1 MPVQAEMWLSAG
13 VGCDLW
19 EDNRKEYGLHT
30 RLANRGANVFG
41 LGKKKPDERML
52 EMISIELS
60 MFMRWVEDNCDRTLN
75 PEEGE
80 AIAKRIL
87 NRERL
92 KFGKKELLQ
101 ITSLAFASDVNRIN
115 DFRKKTN
122 FDDNIDRFCRSI
134 GIVKP
139 EF

>member
-1 MPVQAEMWLSAG
+1 VPEVWVSACVDG
-13 VGCDLW
+13 DSR
-19 EDNRKEYGLHT
+19 EDDRKEYGLRT
-30 RLANRGANVFG
+30 RLANRGANMFG

-52 EMISIELS
+52 EMISVELS
-60 MFMRWVEDNCDRTLN
+60 MFMRWVEDNCGRMLN
-75 PEEGE
+75 PEEAE

-87 NRERL
+87 NRESF
-92 KFGKKELLQ
+92 KFGKNELLQ

-122 FDDNIDRFCRSI
+122 FDDNIDGFCRSI
-134 GIVKP
+134 GMVKP